1 MFQNVIF
8 LNTSIRQVDNANN
21 IVTSNSQSPQKTS
34 TYAVVPWYLKVLQSK
49 ISSQTKNYIIISMQ
63 KFSSI
68 HQFVFEVQPILES
81 HEL

>member
-8 LNTSIRQVDNANN
+8 LNTSIRQVDNAKN

-49 ISSQTKNYIIISMQ
+49 ISSQTKNYIISMQ